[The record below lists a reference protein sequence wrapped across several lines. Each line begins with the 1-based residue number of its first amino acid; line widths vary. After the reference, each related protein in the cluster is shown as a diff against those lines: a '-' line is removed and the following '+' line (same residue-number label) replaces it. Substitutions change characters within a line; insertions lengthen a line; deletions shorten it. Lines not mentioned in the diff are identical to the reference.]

1 MSLIMKLK
9 TVHLCFKLLVLLL
22 SMLYCPVVAD
32 TVEQDTRH
40 DLTEG
45 EILYKDS
52 TDYHDALI
60 MENGRLD
67 KVLFSSGYVFCNDN
81 AANRFTFHYFV
92 KDHLGNNRAVVN
104 ENGAIEQTTHYYPF
118 GNSIADIGTN
128 ASIQQYKYNGKELDR
143 MHGLDWYDYGA
154 RNYDPVILQ
163 WDRPDL
169 LADKYHPVS
178 PYVYCV
184 DNPVRFIDIDG
195 MDWYQSETSLYYTWF
210 PGSGFRNGYRHIGG
224 KGSVLGEFEGII
236 DDLLQNQFADYGKS
250 LYSDGA
256 TFDIAPV
263 DKGGLTNSNNGGGNL
278 FSDFLFGTGPEIS
291 VFLSNHPYTKD
302 FVDDVYIR
310 EQQNKIRNGKTD
322 VPGQIT
328 NVQGD
333 WGLFDVFANP
343 LSSPRQFIGSYR
355 YDAYTSK
362 DGRYLN
368 NIVSDSKSKT
378 SLFYHCPIFKNH
390 SRNGQR
396 YLGNTYQFYIW
407 RSKK

>member
-9 TVHLCFKLLVLLL
+9 TVHLCLKLLVLLL
-22 SMLYCPVVAD
+22 SMLCCPVVAD

-104 ENGAIEQTTHYYPF
+104 ENGAIEQTMHYYPF

-154 RNYDPVILQ
+154 RYYDPAILQ

-169 LADKYHPVS
+169 LAEKYYPVS
-178 PYVYCV
+178 PYVYCM
-184 DNPVRFIDIDG
+184 DNSVNNIDPDG
-195 MDWYQSETSLYYTWF
+195 KEII
-210 PGSGFRNGYRHIGG
+210 NG
-224 KGSVLGEFEGII
+224 
-236 DDLLQNQFADYGKS
+236 
-250 LYSDGA
+250 
-256 TFDIAPV
+256 FDI
-263 DKGGLTNSNNGGGNL
+263 
-278 FSDFLFGTGPEIS
+278 
-291 VFLSNHPYTKD
+291 TKANEKKAT
-302 FVDDVYIR
+302 DVYI
-310 EQQNKIRNGKTD
+310 NKVHDKNNTIIIFAHGGRNGMHIVHDSYDQIINTVSEFENFLGQYSDVWQKRYISGENISIVLFSCKTGIND
-322 VPGQIT
+322 GQGESFAKKVSDKFVNIPIIAPNDAISIYNDGSAAVDNDKTWNEFTNGEIT
-328 NVQGD
+328 NIYPGD
-333 WGLFDVFANP
+333 VLPGTSDFEK
-343 LSSPRQFIGSYR
+343 LSIWEKLIP
-355 YDAYTSK
+355 
-362 DGRYLN
+362 
-368 NIVSDSKSKT
+368 
-378 SLFYHCPIFKNH
+378 
-390 SRNGQR
+390 
-396 YLGNTYQFYIW
+396 QFYIGGW
-407 RSKK
+407 